1 MDCIFCTIVAG
12 AAPAAQVY
20 RDEHCMALM
29 DVHPLGQGHVL
40 LIPLQHV
47 EKLEQLSAPTRQHLY
62 QVFDSLVAAQRRAGF
77 GVEGTHLIV
86 NDGKATNQ
94 HIAHAHLHLVPRKR
108 GDALGFGWRMFLH
121 FTGIFGW
128 RSRHNILQAQAD
140 AIAAQLERVTPQ
152 QLTARTPAEQALEQA
167 R

>member
-1 MDCIFCTIVAG
+1 MDCIFCSIIAG
-12 AAPAAQVY
+12 ALPAAQVY
-20 RDEHCMALM
+20 RDEQCIAFM

-47 EKLEQLSAPTRQHLY
+47 EKLEQLQAATRQHLY
-62 QVFDSLVAAQRRAGF
+62 RVFDQLVAAQRRAGF

-121 FTGIFGW
+121 FTGLFGM
-128 RSRHNILQAQAD
+128 RSRLDLLQAQAA
-140 AIAAQLERVTPQ
+140 AIAAQLEHPSAPVPAAQPQ
-152 QLTARTPAEQALEQA
+152 PSQLESTH
-167 R
+167 